1 MLSRDKTKEL
11 YNKYGILL
19 ILVLMVVVVSV
30 LTPNFLTPKNL
41 INVVRQI
48 SFIAIMAFGST
59 FVIITGGIDLSA
71 GSIVGMVSV
80 FTAAFA
86 HPGEYPLIVPVM
98 IGILTGL
105 ACGCVNG
112 FLIARMDIPPFIA
125 TLGLMTSG
133 RGVALLFSNG
143 RPINDLSDSYL
154 FLGAGYILGIPVPI
168 VILIILAVVMYLLLN
183 NTPFGRHVMAIGG
196 NEQAARISG
205 INVVAVK
212 LGVYAIA
219 GVLSAVAG
227 ILMSARIS
235 SGQPNLGVGY
245 EMDAVASSV
254 IGGVS
259 LSGGIGT
266 IWGTVCGAL
275 VIGIINNGM
284 DLLGINTYW
293 QQIVKGMIIVV
304 AVLLDC
310 LKNRKS

>member
-1 MLSRDKTKEL
+1 MKKIQKSNILRNYGLIIIFLAVVVILAIAAPTFRKPMNLLNVVKQASV
-11 YNKYGILL
+11 NGIL
-19 ILVLMVVVVSV
+19 
-30 LTPNFLTPKNL
+30 
-41 INVVRQI
+41 
-48 SFIAIMAFGST
+48 AFGMMIV
-59 FVIITGGIDLSA
+59 VITAGIDLST
-71 GSIVGMVSV
+71 GSIVGFSGVC
-80 FTAAFA
+80 AALFA

-304 AVLLDC
+304 AVLLDR